1 MYGQVSGNPAAV
13 GGRLVEV
20 VLQRPVLLIAAVAA
34 AAVVLATGVY
44 LLQRFT
50 APTSEQFVAALE
62 ELEEVVVLMHPTPDP
77 DAMASAM
84 AVATLAESVDTDATI
99 QYPGKIRRSENRA
112 FEAVLECE
120 FDRIVTDID
129 LVADDVVLVDH
140 NEPRGFT
147 GADGVD
153 PYAVIDHH
161 PGDGEGRAFTD
172 VRPDHGSCSSILAE
186 YLADRG
192 HGDTGDRPLPSRLA
206 TGLLYG
212 IQSDTTSFTRGC
224 TSPEFDAA
232 SYLFPAAGADDL
244 DRIANPE
251 IDDETLDVK
260 SRAIRRRR
268 DDGGGPFLVSHVGSI
283 GARESLSAAADE
295 LIRLEGITAVVVT
308 GEENG
313 ELHAS
318 GRSQDDRVH
327 MGKTLEVAFDDLPD
341 ASFGGHSRMGGG
353 RVSLP
358 GGGRTNPPELATD
371 GGSTE
376 LHAQLFAAMN
386 GEL

>member
-1 MYGQVSGNPAAV
+1 MYGQVSGDPGAV
-13 GGRLVEV
+13 GDRLVGAV
-20 VLQRPVLLIAAVAA
+20 VQQPALLVAVAVAA
-34 AAVVLATGVY
+34 VVALVAGVY
-44 LLQRFT
+44 LLRRFT
-50 APTSEQFVAALE
+50 APASERFVAALE
-62 ELEEVVVLMHPTPDP
+62 DLDETAVLMHPNPDP

-99 QYPGKIRRSENRA
+99 QYPGQIRRSENRA

-129 LVADDVVLVDH
+129 LAADEVVLVDH

-147 GADGVD
+147 GADGIE
-153 PYAVIDHH
+153 PYAVVDHH

-186 YLADRG
+186 YLADG
-192 HGDTGDRPLPSRLA
+192 GYGKGGDRPLPSRLA

-212 IQSDTTSFTRGC
+212 IQSDTKSFTRGC
-224 TSPEFDAA
+224 TSAEFDAA
-232 SYLFPAAGADDL
+232 SYLFPAADADRL
-244 DRIANPE
+244 NRIANPE
-251 IDDETLDVK
+251 IDDETLEVK

-268 DDGGGPFLVSHVGSI
+268 VDGPFLVSHVGSI
-283 GARESLSAAADE
+283 DTRDALSSAADE
-295 LIRLEGITAVVVT
+295 LVRLEGITAAVVT

-327 MGKTLEVAFDDLPD
+327 MGKTLEVAFDGLED

-353 RVSLP
+353 RVPLP
-358 GGGRTNPPELATD
+358 DGGQTGPPELATD

-376 LHAQLFAAMN
+376 LHTQLFAAMN

>member
-1 MYGQVSGNPAAV
+1 MQPRSAENAT
-13 GGRLVEV
+13 
-20 VLQRPVLLIAAVAA
+20 AVAGRSL
-34 AAVVLATGVY
+34 VK
-44 LLQRFT
+44 LLQEPELLAGVVIVALLLVALGAFLWRRLSRTRSDRFL
-50 APTSEQFVAALE
+50 AALADRN
-62 ELEEVVVLMHPTPDP
+62 EVAVLMHPNPDP
-77 DAMASAM
+77 DSMASAM
-84 AVATLAESVDTDATI
+84 AVAALAETVDTDATI

-129 LVADDVVLVDH
+129 LAADEVVLVDH
-140 NEPRGFT
+140 NEPRGFV

-232 SYLFPAAGADDL
+232 SYLFPAASTDDL

>member
-1 MYGQVSGNPAAV
+1 
-13 GGRLVEV
+13 
-20 VLQRPVLLIAAVAA
+20 
-34 AAVVLATGVY
+34 
-44 LLQRFT
+44 
-50 APTSEQFVAALE
+50 
-62 ELEEVVVLMHPTPDP
+62 MHPTPDP

-84 AVATLAESVDTDATI
+84 AVAILAESVDTDATI

-129 LVADDVVLVDH
+129 LAADEVVLVDH

-153 PYAVIDHH
+153 PYAVVDHH

-172 VRPDHGSCSSILAE
+172 VRPGHGSCSSILAE

-224 TSPEFDAA
+224 
-232 SYLFPAAGADDL
+232 
-244 DRIANPE
+244 
-251 IDDETLDVK
+251 VK

-308 GEENG
+308 GEKNG

>member
-1 MYGQVSGNPAAV
+1 MFEHPRGVP
-13 GGRLVEV
+13 RR
-20 VLQRPVLLIAAVAA
+20 QRPRGHRRPAAAVA
-34 AAVVLATGVY
+34 T
-44 LLQRFT
+44 RDR
-50 APTSEQFVAALE
+50 PTVR
-62 ELEEVVVLMHPTPDP
+62 HP
-77 DAMASAM
+77 
-84 AVATLAESVDTDATI
+84 V
-99 QYPGKIRRSENRA
+99 GH
-112 FEAVLECE
+112 
-120 FDRIVTDID
+120 
-129 LVADDVVLVDH
+129 DVVH
-140 NEPRGFT
+140 
-147 GADGVD
+147 A
-153 PYAVIDHH
+153 
-161 PGDGEGRAFTD
+161 
-172 VRPDHGSCSSILAE
+172 
-186 YLADRG
+186 
-192 HGDTGDRPLPSRLA
+192 
-206 TGLLYG
+206 GL
-212 IQSDTTSFTRGC
+212 
-224 TSPEFDAA
+224 
-232 SYLFPAAGADDL
+232 
-244 DRIANPE
+244 
-251 IDDETLDVK
+251 
-260 SRAIRRRR
+260 IRRRR

>member
-20 VLQRPVLLIAAVAA
+20 VLQRPVLLVAVVAA
-34 AAVVLATGVY
+34 AAVVLAAGVY

-50 APTSEQFVAALE
+50 APASERFVAALE

-99 QYPGKIRRSENRA
+99 QYPGQIRRSENRA

-129 LVADDVVLVDH
+129 LVADEVVLVDH
-140 NEPRGFT
+140 NDPRGFV
-147 GADGVD
+147 GADGID
-153 PYAVIDHH
+153 PYAVVDHH
-161 PGDGEGRAFTD
+161 PGDGKGRAFTD

-192 HGDTGDRPLPSRLA
+192 HGDAGDRPLPSRLA

-224 TSPEFDAA
+224 TSAEFDAA
-232 SYLFPAAGADDL
+232 SYLFPAADADEL

-251 IDDETLDVK
+251 IDDDTLEVK

-268 DDGGGPFLVSHVGSI
+268 VDGPFLVSHVGSI
-283 GARESLSAAADE
+283 DARDSLSAAADE

-308 GEENG
+308 GETDG

-327 MGKTLEVAFDDLPD
+327 MGKTLEVAFDGLPD
-341 ASFGGHSRMGGG
+341 ANFGGHSRMGGG

-358 GGGRTNPPELATD
+358 DAGRTEPPRLAAD
-371 GGSTE
+371 GGPTG
-376 LHAQLFAAMN
+376 LHARLFAAMN